1 MKEQKSDDP
10 LTRENPEAD
19 LSLSLNLDRHVQACA
34 VLPVN
39 LPLNAKWP
47 FFYF

>member
-10 LTRENPEAD
+10 LSRENPEAD
-19 LSLSLNLDRHVQACA
+19 LSVSLNLHRCVEACA

-39 LPLNAKWP
+39 LPLNAK
-47 FFYF
+47 